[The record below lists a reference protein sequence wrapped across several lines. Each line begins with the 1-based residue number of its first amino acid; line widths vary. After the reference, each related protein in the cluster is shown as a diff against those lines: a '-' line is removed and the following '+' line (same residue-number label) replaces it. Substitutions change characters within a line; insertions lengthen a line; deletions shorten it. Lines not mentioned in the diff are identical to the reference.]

1 MLSLV
6 IRDGKACGTTYRL
19 GTRVL
24 TIGRG
29 PQNPVQLVDGEV
41 SRRHALI
48 RWTGSGYAITDLRS
62 HNGTFVR
69 DQPLGTEERELVP
82 GDTIRLGKTV
92 LEVVADD
99 RSAPDAVLGAKLAR
113 TAARAVTMP
122 SASDRGDGVID
133 ADAEADRRA
142 MRTAKLAASLK
153 EAVRAGRHKSL
164 VYKQALLGLLG
175 LVGADRVAAF
185 RLVPE
190 GEPAMEAS
198 ATNDELPASGSDA
211 SWARDVIRAAGISGR
226 AVLSGVTSAG
236 AAETDDQV
244 LGAAVHGSILA
255 VPVLDEGAVVGV
267 LYADAASKSSSL
279 FVRDDV
285 EVLEVLARA
294 LAPAFSAG
302 RKPSAVR
309 LAS

>member
-29 PQNPVQLVDGEV
+29 SQNPVQLVDGEV

-69 DQPLGTEERELVP
+69 DQPLGTEERELVA

-190 GEPAMEAS
+190 AEPAMEAS
-198 ATNDELPASGSDA
+198 ATNDA